1 VTVTRTYL
9 LLISN
14 RSTNLSFEVGW
25 DGIDLVCCASVVPDL
40 LHHLGLIVATNFPIA
55 IHADVA
61 ARVRL
66 HTSLLFKMACYH
78 CPSLYLRVGFL
89 TPAVVHF
96 GQAATV
102 RDHRQHVLAAAY
114 VAHPERFV
122 KGRPHPA
129 DLPQAVWINPPAKN
143 TTARDAPGTTIVT
156 SDDLQVDQIPD
167 ADDHSLMMTD
177 GGATLIT
184 SPLVSQCH

>member
-1 VTVTRTYL
+1 MAVTRTYL
-9 LLISN
+9 SLISN
-14 RSTNLSFEVGW
+14 RSTNLGFEVWW
-25 DGIDLVCCASVVPDL
+25 DGIDLVCCTSVVPDL

-78 CPSLYLRVGFL
+78 CPSLYLRVSFL

-96 GQAATV
+96 GQA
-102 RDHRQHVLAAAY
+102 QL
-114 VAHPERFV
+114 
-122 KGRPHPA
+122 
-129 DLPQAVWINPPAKN
+129 
-143 TTARDAPGTTIVT
+143 
-156 SDDLQVDQIPD
+156 VDQTPD
-167 ADDHSLMMTD
+167 ADDHSPIMMTD

-184 SPLVSQCH
+184 LPLVSQCH